1 MTFNIHHGAALSGN
15 GQAPHLEPANLATA
29 RLWQHQTMR
38 RCDAIQDSIEHLV
51 TERGLTE
58 SIAEDATL
66 QAFAELEG
74 INKHH
79 RIDVDASTSRLLIIR
94 TPAGERVALTITD
107 LLALVAPTSL
117 AEKGL
122 TFQPVGRRLLV
133 LDRAE
138 H

>member
-1 MTFNIHHGAALSGN
+1 MTTDIHLRAGGN
-15 GQAPHLEPANLATA
+15 GQAPHLDPANLATA

-38 RCDAIQDSIEHLV
+38 RCDALQDSIGHLV

-58 SIAEDATL
+58 SIAEVATL

-74 INKHH
+74 INKRH
-79 RIDVDASTSRLLIIR
+79 RIDIDASTSSLLVLW
-94 TPAGERVALTITD
+94 TPAGERIALTITD
-107 LLALVAPTSL
+107 LLALVAPTFL

-122 TFQPVGRRLLV
+122 TFQPVGRRLRV
-133 LDRAE
+133 LERAE